1 MMRFSA
7 KVAILSV
14 TTLVLVLVLA
24 SAVYGAAPVSDQVNV
39 NVQVSDYISISSPG
53 DVTLATI
60 AGAGGSS
67 EGNATWQV
75 STNNDMGYKLDIA
88 ATGSPA
94 MTKGADSFADYSGA
108 GVWSIPATQSAF
120 GFSVTDTSS
129 YQGFTG
135 ATPIL
140 VRNSTNE
147 TAGENTTINFK
158 AEVGASHLQASGA
171 YSANLTVTA
180 TTL

>member
-1 MMRFSA
+1 MMKFSA

-24 SAVYGAAPVSDQVNV
+24 SAVYGAAPVTDQVQV
-39 NVQVSDYISISSPG
+39 NVQVSDYISITSPA

-67 EGNATWQV
+67 EGDATWQV
-75 STNNDMGYKLDIA
+75 STNNDGGYKLDIA

-94 MTKGADSFADYSGA
+94 MTKGSESFADYSGT
-108 GVWSIPATQSAF
+108 GVWSIPAAQSAF
-120 GFSVTDTSS
+120 GFSVNDTVS
-129 YQGFTG
+129 YQGFPG
-135 ATPIL
+135 ATPIQ
-140 VRNSTNE
+140 VRNTTNE
-147 TAGENTTINFK
+147 TAGEDTTINFK
-158 AEVGASHLQASGA
+158 AEVGASHLQTSGA
-171 YSANLTVTA
+171 YSANLTITA